1 MGELIENIVTEQR
14 LYEHEQPTAILCRS
28 RNAHLLSAVKLQLSV
43 SAAAFA
49 EAIRQLSASLEQQQL
64 LTTTG
69 PIGKRFPHSIMDTDE
84 ADLGT
89 FFIMSF
95 ENRAQLEEAV
105 AHMTGS
111 EDLSADTHRQ
121 LWDQL
126 DSYRFTCW
134 EDCAPQ
140 TVQATTGLVDPHLA
154 RGEFSDLTHPDP
166 LDRLS
171 ATR

>member
-1 MGELIENIVTEQR
+1 MSMSS
-14 LYEHEQPTAILCRS
+14 S
-28 RNAHLLSAVKLQLSV
+28 RHSKVGLDMVHLLSAIKLKSSV
-43 SAAAFA
+43 SAAAFT

-69 PIGKRFPHSIMDTDE
+69 PIGKRLPHPIMDTDE
-84 ADLGT
+84 ADLDT

-95 ENRAQLEEAV
+95 EDRAQLEEAV

-121 LWDQL
+121 LWGQL

-134 EDCAPQ
+134 E
-140 TVQATTGLVDPHLA
+140 H
-154 RGEFSDLTHPDP
+154 
-166 LDRLS
+166 
-171 ATR
+171 

>member
-1 MGELIENIVTEQR
+1 MSMSSAQHSYVGIAML
-14 LYEHEQPTAILCRS
+14 
-28 RNAHLLSAVKLQLSV
+28 HLLSAIKLKSSV

-69 PIGKRFPHSIMDTDE
+69 LIGERFPHPIMDTDE
-84 ADLGT
+84 TDLDT

-111 EDLSADTHRQ
+111 AGLSAETHRQ
-121 LWDQL
+121 LWGQL

-134 EDCAPQ
+134 ED
-140 TVQATTGLVDPHLA
+140 
-154 RGEFSDLTHPDP
+154 
-166 LDRLS
+166 
-171 ATR
+171 

>member
-1 MGELIENIVTEQR
+1 MSMSSAQHSYVGIAML
-14 LYEHEQPTAILCRS
+14 
-28 RNAHLLSAVKLQLSV
+28 HLLSAIKLKSSV

-69 PIGKRFPHSIMDTDE
+69 LIGERFPHPIMDTDE
-84 ADLGT
+84 TDLDA

-105 AHMTGS
+105 EHMTGS
-111 EDLSADTHRQ
+111 ESLSADTHRQ
-121 LWDQL
+121 LRDQL

-134 EDCAPQ
+134 ED
-140 TVQATTGLVDPHLA
+140 
-154 RGEFSDLTHPDP
+154 
-166 LDRLS
+166 
-171 ATR
+171 